1 MQVFGGHCEV
11 SMRSYKRGWM
21 TSQPYDVVDGCD
33 LRDVEQAKSLLTF
46 NDEKVLFQCSY
57 LSVHPRLLPILTSP
71 NVGILH

>member
-1 MQVFGGHCEV
+1 M
-11 SMRSYKRGWM
+11 GWM
-21 TSQPYDVVDGCD
+21 LAGTDWHVCYLPFYFNVAVGPLNQPVME
-33 LRDVEQAKSLLTF
+33 EQAKSLLTF